1 VVVPDSLTMP
11 ADVPRGELR
20 MGTSSVVS
28 RDAVH
33 GHAIDFDRVIDLP
46 AGRVQPGDEYA
57 QWRTF
62 VRSADTLLTR
72 DVLVAK

>member
-1 VVVPDSLTMP
+1 MAMP

-20 MGTSSVVS
+20 MGTSYVVTH
-28 RDAVH
+28 DAVH

-57 QWRTF
+57 RWRTF